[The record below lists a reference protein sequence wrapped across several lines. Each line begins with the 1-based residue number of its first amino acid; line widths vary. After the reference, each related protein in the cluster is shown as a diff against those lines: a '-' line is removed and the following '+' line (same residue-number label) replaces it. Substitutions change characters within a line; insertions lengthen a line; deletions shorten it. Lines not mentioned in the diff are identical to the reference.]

1 MPYSHCKISVSA
13 ENREMAEKETEN
25 SEVLSSQFFNLA
37 FSVLATQHSLHC
49 AINTTGDTILLKS
62 SKVPWIYGWASAEP
76 STACQL
82 PGGFAPEKWA
92 VSAEN
97 T

>member
-1 MPYSHCKISVSA
+1 
-13 ENREMAEKETEN
+13 MAEKETEN

-62 SKVPWIYGWASAEP
+62 SKVP
-76 STACQL
+76 
-82 PGGFAPEKWA
+82 
-92 VSAEN
+92 
-97 T
+97 